1 MRVIQLPDVLFE
13 YLVHVI
19 EKHSSS
25 GIHPEEGLAVF
36 QLWDNL
42 KNKSTHI
49 DDAALEKMAAAGSPV
64 GQSPADPLGKLQNQK
79 CDLAECPLCWNE
91 ERSLSCVRPH
101 HGLNAGR
108 NSGEV
113 PGAV

>member
-36 QLWDNL
+36 QLWDIL
-42 KNKSTHI
+42 KNRSTHI
-49 DDAALEKMAAAGSPV
+49 DDAAIEKMTAAGY
-64 GQSPADPLGKLQNQK
+64 L
-79 CDLAECPLCWNE
+79 
-91 ERSLSCVRPH
+91 
-101 HGLNAGR
+101 
-108 NSGEV
+108 
-113 PGAV
+113 